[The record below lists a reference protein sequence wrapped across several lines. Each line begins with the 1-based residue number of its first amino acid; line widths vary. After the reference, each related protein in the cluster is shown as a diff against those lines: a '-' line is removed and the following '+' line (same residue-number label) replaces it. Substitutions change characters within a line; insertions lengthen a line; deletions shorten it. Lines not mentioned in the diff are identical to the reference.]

1 MRSSL
6 HRGLAERL
14 KTLYSSDKPELA
26 TELAVHFEEGR
37 DYEQAITYLKLAA
50 EIAARRFAY
59 RDSIDLLQHALEL
72 ASKLAHRAGAERQIR
87 ILEFI
92 GDAHYAQGAME
103 ESAKAYSAGVAR
115 ATEVNLKAAR
125 VGALANLM
133 QPFGLIDADRGLAAL
148 QEAEELS
155 RNVDD
160 PTLVARTQML
170 AASCRLLYATWRKE
184 DADLCASAHQNLSAL
199 GDSSTPSY
207 HRVMYAYV
215 RALQGSCKEA
225 LEIADTFNPTEGK
238 TTSLSAYLAA
248 LGARTVALLRLGR
261 FGEALQ
267 IVRTGQEMAEKNG
280 SNPWLLNFRE
290 AWLRTL
296 ALDFEGVLRLCEFIM
311 RPGAE
316 YPTSQPKAIASVA
329 AGYAELDRGR
339 FDEALEYFRQVRD
352 PQRTPKFFLHW
363 FWRMTAQLGLSNVWL
378 ESGNIANAR
387 LEADAFL
394 QSALSTADP
403 HVQALAWEMNTR
415 VAMAE
420 ENWKSAEEGVHNG
433 LAIVENQSLRGESML
448 QLGTS
453 TGTQRMSLPPRA
465 IVVVP
470 KQKSSPLRIPS

>member
-1 MRSSL
+1 M
-6 HRGLAERL
+6 A
-14 KTLYSSDKPELA
+14 
-26 TELAVHFEEGR
+26 
-37 DYEQAITYLKLAA
+37 
-50 EIAARRFAY
+50 
-59 RDSIDLLQHALEL
+59 
-72 ASKLAHRAGAERQIR
+72 
-87 ILEFI
+87 
-92 GDAHYAQGAME
+92 
-103 ESAKAYSAGVAR
+103 
-115 ATEVNLKAAR
+115 
-125 VGALANLM
+125 ALA
-133 QPFGLIDADRGLAAL
+133 
-148 QEAEELS
+148 
-155 RNVDD
+155 
-160 PTLVARTQML
+160 
-170 AASCRLLYATWRKE
+170 
-184 DADLCASAHQNLSAL
+184 
-199 GDSSTPSY
+199 
-207 HRVMYAYV
+207 
-215 RALQGSCKEA
+215 
-225 LEIADTFNPTEGK
+225 
-238 TTSLSAYLAA
+238 
-248 LGARTVALLRLGR
+248 ARTVALLRLGR
-261 FGEALQ
+261 FGEVLQ

-403 HVQALAWEMNTR
+403 QVQALAWEMNAR

-433 LAIVENQSLRGESML
+433 LATVERFEVPVAAWRVHATAWDFYRHAKDESAAE
-448 QLGTS
+448 S
-453 TGTQRMSLPPRA
+453 NRSCAEAA
-465 IVVVP
+465 ILAIAN
-470 KQKSSPLRIPS
+470 SFLSHDPLRRSFLSALPVRRVLDKAPTPALAHGRV